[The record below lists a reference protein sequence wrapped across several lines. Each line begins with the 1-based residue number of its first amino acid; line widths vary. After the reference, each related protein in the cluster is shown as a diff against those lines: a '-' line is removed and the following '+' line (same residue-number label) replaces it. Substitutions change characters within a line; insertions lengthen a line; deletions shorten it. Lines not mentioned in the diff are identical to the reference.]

1 MKTLEKFTE
10 KNPQVL
16 QPTELQVLK
25 GGARRKV
32 KRAGCSLRRRRRASG
47 G

>member
-1 MKTLEKFTE
+1 MKTLTKFTE
-10 KNPQVL
+10 NNTEVL
-16 QPTELQVLK
+16 QVAELQVLK